1 MKKTQVALAALALVA
16 SASALAEVK
25 VSGII
30 DMGIGNYTGRGTYVE
45 QGGWADHSS
54 ITFSGSEDMGSGLKA
69 FFTLEA
75 GFSQNGDAANG
86 GNGNLFSRQT
96 LVGVSSDQLGAVSLG
111 QQLSPYILAQALTN
125 QAVGNFWVNR
135 VIMGGG
141 LQNAAFSA
149 SPAHSNGG
157 TNGGFFMKNA
167 IQYTSPN
174 IAGWQL
180 YAMTT
185 TKNGAD
191 QGVLA
196 PQNAADK
203 YTSLAVNGW
212 VVGVNLWLATQDNK
226 DAFRS
231 YTIGASYPLTDEL
244 NISANYIN
252 HKDKINDLTTKS
264 YAIGATY
271 KVAPAISLVA
281 QYARNNLDN
290 AQSMYNIAAKY
301 DLSKRTSA
309 YVTYVR
315 ANNGAISSL
324 ADRGSY
330 TNDGSVT
337 DSNRNIVVGVTHSF

>member
-135 VIMGGG
+135 AIMGGG
-141 LQNAAFSA
+141 LQNAAVNATS
-149 SPAHSNGG
+149 GG

-174 IAGWQL
+174 IAGWQV

-191 QGVLA
+191 QGALA
-196 PQNAADK
+196 PQNNFDK
-203 YTSLAVNGW
+203 YTSLAVNGS

-271 KVAPAISLVA
+271 KIAPAISLVG
-281 QYARNNLDN
+281 QYARNNLDD
-290 AQSMYNIAAKY
+290 AQTMYNIGASYA
-301 DLSKRTSA
+301 LSKRTSA

-315 ANNGAISSL
+315 ATNGAISAL
-324 ADRGSY
+324 ADRGNYATS
-330 TNDGSVT
+330 G
-337 DSNRNIVVGVTHSF
+337 DSNRNIVVGMTHSF

>member
-1 MKKTQVALAALALVA
+1 MKKTQVALAALALMA
-16 SASALAEVK
+16 SATALAEVK

-30 DMGIGNYTGRGTYVE
+30 DMGIGNYTGRGTYME

-54 ITFSGSEDMGSGLKA
+54 ITFAGSEDMGGGLKA

-96 LVGVSSDQLGAVSLG
+96 LVGVSSDQLGSLSLG

-141 LQNAAFSA
+141 FQNASVVG
-149 SPAHSNGG
+149 S
-157 TNGGFFMKNA
+157 NGGFFLKNS

-196 PQNAADK
+196 PQNNLDK
-203 YTSLAVNGW
+203 YTSLALNGSIA
-212 VVGVNLWLATQDNK
+212 GANLWLATQDGK
-226 DAFRS
+226 DQFRS
-231 YTIGASYPLTDEL
+231 FTIGASYPLTDEL
-244 NISANYIN
+244 SLSANYIN
-252 HKDKINDLTTKS
+252 HKDKVADLTTKS
-264 YAIGATY
+264 YAVGATY
-271 KVAPAISLVA
+271 KLAPALSLVG
-281 QYARNNLDN
+281 QYARNNLDD
-290 AQSMYNIAAKY
+290 AQSMYNIGASYA
-301 DLSKRTSA
+301 LSKRTSA

-315 ANNGAISSL
+315 ATNGAISSL

-337 DSNRNIVVGVTHSF
+337 SSNRNIVVGMTHSF